1 MRGAHRRRPPHHLDD
16 VRALAGEVGSEH
28 FKADVDDAG
37 RGGEQARKLR
47 WFAVGGHQV
56 VRGVLMGQCF
66 DSPYSNCV
74 KSTSGRSPQPSQ
86 NTPPDRIFVRTRTG
100 SNGESRSPL
109 HEIALEIGIAL
120 AAAPAPKAA
129 LPRHRD
135 FTGSFNGSRSLH
147 CTSPEFI
154 GLATVSPPPR

>member
-1 MRGAHRRRPPHHLDD
+1 LDD

-37 RGGEQARKLR
+37 RGGEQARRLD
-47 WFAVGGHQV
+47 WFAVGGHRV

-100 SNGESRSPL
+100 SNVKVPAARNRTRNWDRFGCCARAES
-109 HEIALEIGIAL
+109 GL
-120 AAAPAPKAA
+120 AAAPGLHRLIQWLAITA
-129 LPRHRD
+129 LPESGIH
-135 FTGSFNGSRSLH
+135 SRRRGDAA
-147 CTSPEFI
+147 E
-154 GLATVSPPPR
+154 R